1 MFKSKALRIA
11 AGIATAVSEDGR
23 RKGPSGR
30 GDHRKPRPLEAPAP
44 AGK

>member
-1 MFKSKALRIA
+1 MRRKALSGRDCN
-11 AGIATAVSEDGR
+11 GSER
-23 RKGPSGR
+23 RRQAQGPIGR